1 MKYILYRSLGDL
13 DKAVKK
19 HERVAVE
26 TGKNIDDVTDALVK
40 AAADDLAGMPEYERC
55 ETAAYA
61 PEPVKD
67 FRKVRRYQYEM
78 TAQHGLVGQQ
88 PRELGWNGE
97 IGRPAVLVEID
108 SVPRPHQR
116 VERPRGRATGR
127 GLDQGRGRAD
137 GAHGGDA

>member
-19 HERVAVE
+19 HELVAVE

-61 PEPVKD
+61 PEPVKS
-67 FRKVRRYQYEM
+67 FRRVRRYRYEM
-78 TAQHGLVGQQ
+78 MGIVYPKYA
-88 PRELGWNGE
+88 EEN
-97 IGRPAVLVEID
+97 VLID
-108 SVPRPHQR
+108 YGII
-116 VERPRGRATGR
+116 EEEEA
-127 GLDQGRGRAD
+127 
-137 GAHGGDA
+137 

>member
-19 HERVAVE
+19 HELVAVE

-61 PEPVKD
+61 PEPD
-67 FRKVRRYQYEM
+67 
-78 TAQHGLVGQQ
+78 
-88 PRELGWNGE
+88 
-97 IGRPAVLVEID
+97 
-108 SVPRPHQR
+108 QR
-116 VERPRGRATGR
+116 FSEGY
-127 GLDQGRGRAD
+127 
-137 GAHGGDA
+137 GAISMR

>member
-19 HERVAVE
+19 HELVAVE

-55 ETAAYA
+55 GTAAYA

-78 TAQHGLVGQQ
+78 MGIVYPPNADKNILIDYG
-88 PRELGWNGE
+88 
-97 IGRPAVLVEID
+97 IVET
-108 SVPRPHQR
+108 
-116 VERPRGRATGR
+116 EE
-127 GLDQGRGRAD
+127 
-137 GAHGGDA
+137 